1 MRCASGAELHDGAD
15 DNQEQD
21 GAAVPHHGRMLAS
34 RIIQKLAAFSTSS
47 GRLLT
52 SLLGN
57 VVDDRGD

>member
-1 MRCASGAELHDGAD
+1 
-15 DNQEQD
+15 
-21 GAAVPHHGRMLAS
+21 MLAS

-57 VVDDRGD
+57 VVDDRGDQWKCGTTQKAKHR